1 MAHSEGG
8 SSSAASAPGEKKG
21 ALVNDFTVR
30 GCVLDAMREGLPKAT
45 AKKWVHDLSRNF
57 YVQDDAS
64 FTKAWYEL
72 RQNWEKQSTRKQ
84 RKQRRQQDTQE
95 PSAKRVKTQ
104 SDLQTVLDCLKAA
117 QEDLQ
122 QGVCESLEKAAAV
135 HLSISLGSN
144 AAAVLAALGPRGD
157 CQKMPGQDHAHVRAG
172 LASGPGARGY
182 AVMEKWGGQYGAEE
196 PGALQGTG
204 PSHRGSQARLEDLP
218 TSPGALRT
226 LLNNAGPPMALKQL
240 TLLVHPDKTQ
250 HPRAKEAFQRLAP
263 ELRAK
268 MAEL

>member
-1 MAHSEGG
+1 PFHCHRSEASRLMAHSEGG

-144 AAAVLAALGPRGD
+144 AAAVLAALG
-157 CQKMPGQDHAHVRAG
+157 
-172 LASGPGARGY
+172 
-182 AVMEKWGGQYGAEE
+182 
-196 PGALQGTG
+196 
-204 PSHRGSQARLEDLP
+204 SQARLEDLP